1 MVTGHIIWNPDPVA
15 FYLGEMPVRYYSLL
29 LTGGFLLGYFFAR
42 FVYKR
47 ENVDRYVLESFGIWL
62 IIGIIVGGRLG
73 HCLVYEFDYYIQRP
87 LEIFLPWEG
96 TMGKDAKFTGFKG
109 FSSHG
114 WIAGLFLAI
123 YINSR
128 IQKISWLW
136 VVDRFALL
144 GLLPG
149 ALVRIGNLMNS
160 EMVGTPTQLPWAF
173 IFTKI
178 DDIPRHPAQLYE
190 SLFYL
195 LFFLGLFIYY
205 LRKTNSLPNGTYLGI
220 VLTVVF
226 VFRFF
231 IEFIKMDQVPSEA
244 SMSLNFGQWLSLPF
258 IVVGL
263 LLIFRARI
271 FPSTISRPPKSN

>member
-1 MVTGHIIWNPDPVA
+1 MIIGHIIWNPDPVA
-15 FYLGEMPVRYYSLL
+15 FYLGDLPVRYYSLL
-29 LTGGFLLGYFFAR
+29 LTGGFFLGYLFAR
-42 FVYKR
+42 FVYKK
-47 ENVDRYVLESFGIWL
+47 ENVDRYILESFGIWL
-62 IIGIIVGGRLG
+62 IIGIIAGGRLG
-73 HCLVYEFDYYIQRP
+73 HCLLYEFDYYIQHP

-96 TMGKDAKFTGFKG
+96 DIGKDAKFTGFKG

-123 YINSR
+123 LINSR
-128 IQKISWLW
+128 IQKVSALW
-136 VVDRFALL
+136 AMDRFALL
-144 GLLPG
+144 GVLPG

-173 IFTKI
+173 IFTRI
-178 DDIPRHPAQLYE
+178 DEVPRHPAQLYE

-195 LFFLGLFIYY
+195 LIFLVLFIYY

-220 VLTVVF
+220 VLIVVF

-244 SMSLNFGQWLSLPF
+244 SMALNFGQWLSLPF
-258 IVVGL
+258 IILGL
-263 LLIFRARI
+263 FLVFRTRI
-271 FPSTISRPPKSN
+271 IPSNITRASNSI